1 LVHTH
6 KIAVWPGDGI
16 GPEVTKEA
24 VKVLEATDVKF
35 EFIEGNVGG
44 RAYVEHGD
52 PLPEEEREKCD
63 EADALLLGAIG
74 QDFAPYGVPRKVMTY
89 LRIEKNAY
97 ANVRPLKLY
106 QGVVRGHHHPGEGFD
121 MVIIRDNAEGFAL
134 SHEGYFWENEGY
146 DKRVI
151 TRFGAQRIALFAFNL
166 AMREGRKKVS
176 CVDQSHWLYS
186 DRLFRRGFESVSE
199 KYPGMMKDCVSVDVA
214 AMLQVQRPGFFDV
227 VVSPDIFGDI
237 LSGIAIGQIG
247 GVGMAPSAC
256 IGDDF
261 AFFEPV
267 HGIALDIVGK
277 EIANPI
283 SSVLTAKLMLEW
295 LGEDDEARR
304 VDAAVS
310 SVLVEG
316 KIRTPD
322 LGGSSRTFEVGDE
335 LAGRLRGESI
345 GEPLRVDPEN
355 VEMHG

>member
-1 LVHTH
+1 LGHTH

-24 VKVLEATDVKF
+24 VKVLDATDVDM
-35 EFIEGNVGG
+35 EFIEGTVGG
-44 RAYVEHGD
+44 RAYVECGD
-52 PLPEEEREKCD
+52 PLPDEERDMCD
-63 EADALLLGAIG
+63 DVDALLLGAIG
-74 QDFAPYGVPRKVMTY
+74 QDYAPYGVPRKVLTF

-106 QGVVRGHHHPGEGFD
+106 PGVAPGLHQPGAGID
-121 MVIIRDNAEGFAL
+121 MVVIRDNAEGFAL
-134 SHEGYFWENEGY
+134 SHEGYLWEDEGY

-151 TRFGAQRIALFAFNL
+151 TRVGAQRIALFAFNH
-166 AMREGRKKVS
+166 AMKEGRRKVS
-176 CVDQSHWLYS
+176 CVDQSHWLFS
-186 DRLFRRGFESVSE
+186 DRLFRKGFESVSE
-199 KYPGMMKDCVSVDVA
+199 NYPGIMKDCVSVDVA

-227 VVSPDIFGDI
+227 VVAPDIHGDI

-267 HGIALDIVGK
+267 HGVAMDIAGR

-295 LGEDDEARR
+295 LGEEKEARR

-316 KIRTPD
+316 KVRTAD
-322 LGGSSRTFEVGDE
+322 LGGCSRTFEVGDE
-335 LAGRLRGESI
+335 LAGKLRGESI
-345 GEPLRVDPEN
+345 GEPLGVDPDN
-355 VEMHG
+355 VKIHG